1 MKHQSFFAL
10 LLAIV
15 ACASGCKQ
23 QANPTAPT
31 ISGIYSFHSSDSSIR
46 HGTDI
51 LVINSDS
58 TYVHFYANG
67 SSRKQLVQDGT
78 WKQGEGDSIVFGKF
92 VGWDLFGPTPDGVTY
107 PDPRKYRVSAWPWTK
122 RRLRNR
128 CKSRSR
134 REVCTNRT
142 EQSLIRHLSGEYGGN
157 TTGGEYGDM
166 IPIHPISGGWPR
178 SR

>member
-107 PDPRKYRVSAWPWTK
+107 PDPANTAFPLGRGLNGDYEIDANPDRGEKFVQIERS
-122 RRLRNR
+122 
-128 CKSRSR
+128 SR
-134 REVCTNRT
+134 
-142 EQSLIRHLSGEYGGN
+142 
-157 TTGGEYGDM
+157 
-166 IPIHPISGGWPR
+166 
-178 SR
+178 